1 MTIDIAS
8 QAFSIVR
15 KRHPLWSLSP
25 YRPAPRAELIS
36 VGSTYAVQGLGYAV
50 VVTSLPTIQA
60 RQSLD
65 ATMVALLLL
74 GVSLAAAGGSVLA
87 DAIAVRRNSK
97 AALLSGIAAQAVG
110 FFLMATAQPA
120 PIYMGAVLVFG
131 VGLGAVDAS
140 TAMQG
145 VLVQRGRP
153 RPLLGRFFAAYT
165 LAAIVG
171 AFLMVA
177 LVETP
182 AGAGAALAIVG
193 IVDVLV
199 IVAGWRLLDT
209 GHAARAPGHARDATR
224 IPRWPVFVI
233 GALILAAFV
242 ADSAVSTWSS
252 VYLSGTLH
260 TAAWAAPLGYAAYQI
275 VVLVSRLGVDYLARR
290 TARTVIATSAIAFGG
305 IGFVVI
311 ALVPTSAGAIIGFRP
326 HRRHRGSTRPALL
339 RGRWRRSA
347 LPQRRD
353 HREGE
358 PLQLRGRH
366 PRHRDRR
373 AGRGSDRFRPRLPDP
388 ARHPRFGPARHPSPA
403 QAERH
408 PPRGAPARLSPAKPG
423 IRSQYEQLW
432 PAPRPQLS
440 VSATVPG
447 RRLSHLRGLA
457 PHLKK

>member
-1 MTIDIAS
+1 ME
-8 QAFSIVR
+8 
-15 KRHPLWSLSP
+15 LSP
-25 YRPAPRAELIS
+25 HHPAPRAELLS

-50 VVTSLPTIQA
+50 IVTSLPAIQA

-87 DAIAVRRNSK
+87 DAIAIRRNSK
-97 AALLSGIAAQAVG
+97 AALLNGLAAQAVG

-120 PIYMGAVLVFG
+120 PIYVGAVLLFG

-182 AGAGAALAIVG
+182 AGAGAVLTIVG
-193 IVDVLV
+193 VVDVLV

-209 GHAARAPGHARDATR
+209 GHAARTPGHARDATR

-275 VVLVSRLGVDYLARR
+275 VVLISRLGVDYLARR

-311 ALVPTSAGAIIGFRP
+311 ALVPTTAGAIIGFALTGVIAGALVPLSFGAAGDVLPSRSDEIIARVNLFNYAGAILGTVIVGVVADQTGFGLAFLIP
-326 HRRHRGSTRPALL
+326 LVILVLVLPATRVL
-339 RGRWRRSA
+339 RKPKGIP
-347 LPQRRD
+347 L
-353 HREGE
+353 E
-358 PLQLRGRH
+358 PLEATQ
-366 PRHRDRR
+366 
-373 AGRGSDRFRPRLPDP
+373 
-388 ARHPRFGPARHPSPA
+388 
-403 QAERH
+403 
-408 PPRGAPARLSPAKPG
+408 PG
-423 IRSQYEQLW
+423 
-432 PAPRPQLS
+432 
-440 VSATVPG
+440 
-447 RRLSHLRGLA
+447 
-457 PHLKK
+457 